1 MNGLAEQLSQVF
13 DVLTVDDI
21 RANQDA
27 WKVQIADARSK
38 PKSIVIELPVA
49 MKELPAV
56 PDKHI
61 AGLMWRF
68 LYLFETDELALEAY
82 FNTGP
87 ELVPARWV
95 AITEEQTVYPFMR
108 DRCVGNFI
116 DVNDRAVFCYL
127 GDKLYEAFE
136 AQMQG
141 SGSLDLST

>member
-1 MNGLAEQLSQVF
+1 MGGLVEQLSQVF
-13 DVLTVDDI
+13 DVLTVDEI
-21 RANQDA
+21 RASQDE
-27 WKVQIADARSK
+27 WKAQIAEARAR
-38 PKSIVIELPVA
+38 PRSIVIKLPIA
-49 MKELPAV
+49 IKELPAM
-56 PDKHI
+56 PDKDI
-61 AGLMWRF
+61 PGLMWRS
-68 LYLFETDELALEAY
+68 LYLFEASELALEAY